1 MKAADVVSGRHP
13 QTEADASRAASRKWR
28 TKMLNVMKRLIREDA
43 GMEMVEWSIVGV
55 VFALAGALLWTTLK
69 TQINSGLD
77 KIGKCVGN
85 STACP

>member
-1 MKAADVVSGRHP
+1 M
-13 QTEADASRAASRKWR
+13 T
-28 TKMLNVMKRLIREDA
+28 MLRNAIVRLVREDE